1 MKRIKAGINLNLN
14 YLNPFSSSFLK
25 ASPEHSEVRAREAAR
40 NTYGKI
46 EDTIDWSA
54 LSNAYGG
61 TYDDPAN
68 PRDAT
73 QIYFDQVYI
82 NKWQKI
88 SYYRSMAMYSLIGKG
103 LNIITDEAV
112 CPDIQGSVAIFDIKE
127 PYKSKFTATEFAT
140 LKMEFDYI
148 VECVFGQERIWDLFY
163 KWLVDA
169 ELFLEIALNDAGD
182 KVVGINILAPYAMLV
197 IYDKDSDN
205 INGFIENV
213 NYLNQAQV
221 QDKNNE
227 IKRFLPNQIAYVRYP
242 LIWNNRN
249 DIRGHLERS
258 IRPLNQLRNIEDA
271 LTVYRITRATE
282 HRVFNIYTGRRP
294 PDKAAA
300 YVQEVRNKY
309 RKNLTIDST
318 TGMVNAVKNTQAMT
332 EDFFFS
338 KDDSGQQSS
347 VETFASGSTFDGQIQ
362 DLYMFQKQVMDG
374 MFIPQARWKSDE
386 LNGAAYTQGV
396 ESANLEEVAFQRV
409 CRRLRRTFADVIKQ
423 VFLVHLRV
431 RGYKEKFLD
440 KAIYNIDLHP
450 STDFERMRDL
460 ALAEKR
466 GSVLSMLSQFLP
478 TTTNIKPGSEELAP
492 LFSKQYF
499 MEKIMG
505 FSTQDILM
513 NNKMLEQ
520 EIIQMNK
527 EAEEAAANAPAEG
540 EGDEGGDLGF

>member
-1 MKRIKAGINLNLN
+1 MNLNF
-14 YLNPFSSSFLK
+14 LNPFSSSFLK
-25 ASPEHSEVRAREAAR
+25 TSPEHSEIRAREAAR
-40 NTYGKI
+40 NSYGKI

-54 LSNAYGG
+54 LSNAYGN
-61 TYDDPAN
+61 TFDDPAN
-68 PRDAT
+68 PRDTT
-73 QIYFDQVYI
+73 QIYFDQIYI

-88 SYYRSMAMYSLIGKG
+88 SWYRSMAMYPLIGKG

-112 CPDIQGSVAIFDIKE
+112 CPDALGNVAMFDIKE
-127 PYKSKFTATEFAT
+127 PYKQKFTATEYAT

-148 VECVFGQERIWDLFY
+148 VECVFGQENIWNLFY
-163 KWLVDA
+163 KWLQDA
-169 ELFLEIALNDAGD
+169 ELFLEIALNDNGD
-182 KVVGINILAPYAMLV
+182 KVVGINTLAPYAMLV
-197 IYDKDSDN
+197 IYDRDSDN

-213 NYLNQAQV
+213 NYLNQAQI
-221 QDKNNE
+221 QDKNTE
-227 IKRFLPNQIAYVRYP
+227 IRRFLPNQIAYVRYP
-242 LIWNNRN
+242 ITWNNRN
-249 DIRGHLERS
+249 DVRGHLERS

-282 HRVFNIYTGRRP
+282 HRVFNIYTGSRP

-309 RKNLTIDST
+309 RKNLTLDNT

-362 DLYMFQKQVMDG
+362 DLYMFQKMVMDG
-374 MFIPQARWKSDE
+374 MFIPQNRWKSDE
-386 LNGAAYTQGV
+386 LSGANYNQGI
-396 ESANLEEVAFQRV
+396 ESANLEEVAFQRC
-409 CRRLRRTFADVIKQ
+409 CRRLRRAFADVIRQ

-450 STDFERMRDL
+450 ATDFERMRDL

-499 MEKIMG
+499 MEKILGM
-505 FSTQDILM
+505 STQDILM

-520 EIIQMNK
+520 EIKQMNE
-527 EAEEAAANAPAEG
+527 EAEAAAAAGGGEG
-540 EGDEGGDLGF
+540 ENPDEGGDLGF

>member
-1 MKRIKAGINLNLN
+1 MNLNF
-14 YLNPFSSSFLK
+14 LNPFSSSFLK
-25 ASPEHSEVRAREAAR
+25 TSPEHSEVRAREAAR
-40 NTYGKI
+40 NSYGKI

-54 LSNAYGG
+54 LSNAYGN
-61 TYDDPAN
+61 TFDDPAN
-68 PRDAT
+68 PRDTT
-73 QIYFDQVYI
+73 QIYFDQIYI

-88 SYYRSMAMYSLIGKG
+88 SWYRSMAMYPLIGKG

-112 CPDIQGSVAIFDIKE
+112 CPDALGNVAVFDIKD
-127 PYKSKFTATEFAT
+127 PYKQKFIATEYAT

-148 VECVFGQERIWDLFY
+148 VECVFGQENIWDLFY
-163 KWLVDA
+163 KWLQDA
-169 ELFLEIALNDAGD
+169 ELFLEIALNDNGD
-182 KVVGINILAPYAMLV
+182 KVVGINTLAPYAMLV
-197 IYDKDSDN
+197 IYDRDSDN

-221 QDKNNE
+221 QDKNTE
-227 IKRFLPNQIAYVRYP
+227 IRRFLPNQIAYVRYP
-242 LIWNNRN
+242 ITWNNRN
-249 DIRGHLERS
+249 DVRGHLERS

-309 RKNLTIDST
+309 RKNLTLDNT

-362 DLYMFQKQVMDG
+362 DLYMFQKMVMDG
-374 MFIPQARWKSDE
+374 MFIPQNRWKSDE
-386 LNGAAYTQGV
+386 LSGANYTQGI
-396 ESANLEEVAFQRV
+396 ESANLEEVAFQRC
-409 CRRLRRTFADVIKQ
+409 CRRLRRAFADVIRQ

-450 STDFERMRDL
+450 ATDFERMRDL

-499 MEKIMG
+499 MEKILGM
-505 FSTQDILM
+505 STQDILM

-520 EIIQMNK
+520 EIKQMNE
-527 EAEEAAANAPAEG
+527 EAEAAAAAGGAEG
-540 EGDEGGDLGF
+540 ENPDEGGDLGF

>member
-1 MKRIKAGINLNLN
+1 MNLNF
-14 YLNPFSSSFLK
+14 LNPFSSSFLK
-25 ASPEHSEVRAREAAR
+25 TSPEHSEIRAREAAR
-40 NTYGKI
+40 NSYGKI

-54 LSNAYGG
+54 LSNAYGN
-61 TYDDPAN
+61 TFDDPAN
-68 PRDAT
+68 PRDTT
-73 QIYFDQVYI
+73 QIYFDQIYI

-88 SYYRSMAMYSLIGKG
+88 SWYRSMAMYPLIGKG

-112 CPDIQGSVAIFDIKE
+112 CPDALGNVAVFDIKE
-127 PYKSKFTATEFAT
+127 PYKQKFTATEYAT

-148 VECVFGQERIWDLFY
+148 VECVFGQENIWDLFY
-163 KWLVDA
+163 KWLQDA
-169 ELFLEIALNDAGD
+169 ELFLEIALNDNGD
-182 KVVGINILAPYAMLV
+182 KVVGINTLAPYAMLV
-197 IYDKDSDN
+197 IYDRDSDN

-221 QDKNNE
+221 QDKNTE
-227 IKRFLPNQIAYVRYP
+227 IRRFLPNQIAYVRYP
-242 LIWNNRN
+242 ITWNNRN
-249 DIRGHLERS
+249 DVRGHLERS

-309 RKNLTIDST
+309 RKTMTLDNN

-362 DLYMFQKQVMDG
+362 DLYMFQKMVMDG
-374 MFIPQARWKSDE
+374 MFIPQNRWKSDE
-386 LNGAAYTQGV
+386 LSGANYNQGI
-396 ESANLEEVAFQRV
+396 ESANLEEVAFQRC
-409 CRRLRRTFADVIKQ
+409 CRRLRRAFADVIRQ

-450 STDFERMRDL
+450 ATDFERMRDL

-499 MEKIMG
+499 MEKILGM
-505 FSTQDILM
+505 STQDILM

-520 EIIQMNK
+520 EIKQMNE
-527 EAEEAAANAPAEG
+527 EAEAAAAAGGAEG
-540 EGDEGGDLGF
+540 ENPDEGGDLGF

>member
-1 MKRIKAGINLNLN
+1 MNLNF
-14 YLNPFSSSFLK
+14 LNPFSSSFLK
-25 ASPEHSEVRAREAAR
+25 TSPEHSEVRAREAAR
-40 NTYGKI
+40 NSYGKI

-54 LSNAYGG
+54 LSNAYGN
-61 TYDDPAN
+61 TFDDPAN
-68 PRDAT
+68 PRDTT
-73 QIYFDQVYI
+73 QIYFDQIYI

-88 SYYRSMAMYSLIGKG
+88 SWYRSMAMYPLIGKG

-112 CPDIQGSVAIFDIKE
+112 CPDALGNVAVFDIKD
-127 PYKSKFTATEFAT
+127 PYKQKFTATEYAT

-148 VECVFGQERIWDLFY
+148 VECVFGQENIWDLFY
-163 KWLVDA
+163 KWLQDA
-169 ELFLEIALNDAGD
+169 ELFLEIALNDNGD
-182 KVVGINILAPYAMLV
+182 KVVGINTLAPYAMLV
-197 IYDKDSDN
+197 IYDRDSDN

-221 QDKNNE
+221 QDKNTE
-227 IKRFLPNQIAYVRYP
+227 IRRFLPNQIAYVRYP
-242 LIWNNRN
+242 ITWNNRN
-249 DIRGHLERS
+249 DVRGHLERS

-309 RKNLTIDST
+309 RKNLTLDNT

-362 DLYMFQKQVMDG
+362 DLYMFQKMVMDG
-374 MFIPQARWKSDE
+374 MFIPQNRWKSDE
-386 LNGAAYTQGV
+386 LSGANYNQGI
-396 ESANLEEVAFQRV
+396 ESANLEEVAFQRC
-409 CRRLRRTFADVIKQ
+409 CRRLRRAFADVIRQ

-450 STDFERMRDL
+450 ATDFERMRDL

-499 MEKIMG
+499 MEKILGM
-505 FSTQDILM
+505 STQDILM

-520 EIIQMNK
+520 EIKQMNE
-527 EAEEAAANAPAEG
+527 EAEAAAAAGGAEG
-540 EGDEGGDLGF
+540 ENPDEGGDLGF